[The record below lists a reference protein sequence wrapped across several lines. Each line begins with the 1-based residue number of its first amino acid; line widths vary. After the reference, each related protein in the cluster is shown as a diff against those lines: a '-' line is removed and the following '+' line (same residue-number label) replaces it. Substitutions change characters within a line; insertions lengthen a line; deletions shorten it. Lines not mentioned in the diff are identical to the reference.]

1 MGVEVAV
8 GMAIVAIAMVIVLG
22 SLAYLILAGY
32 KIETSGLKINI
43 PTEIKISGA
52 LLESNNQ
59 TLLVNITNVG
69 TEDIYNIKE
78 FDVIVNYN
86 STNGSQI
93 VELFSYNSTW
103 FPVEIFVGSYS
114 SQYVPP
120 NGILPGETLE
130 IEINLPS
137 PANRSYPIVI
147 VVSPLKGEQA
157 IYTY

>member
-32 KIETSGLKINI
+32 KIEASI
-43 PTEIKISGA
+43 PSISIPPEIKISGA
-52 LLESNNQ
+52 LLESDNQ
-59 TLLVNITNVG
+59 TLLVNITNIGSNVIY
-69 TEDIYNIKE
+69 DIKD

-86 STNGSQI
+86 STNGNQV
-93 VELFSYNSTW
+93 VELFMYNSTW
-103 FPVEIFVGSYS
+103 FPIKIYVGSYS
-114 SQYVPP
+114 SQYVPA

-130 IEINLPS
+130 IEIKLPS
-137 PANRSYPIVI
+137 PANRNYPIVI

>member
-8 GMAIVAIAMVIVLG
+8 GMAIIAIALVIVLG
-22 SLAYLILAGY
+22 SLASLILTGY
-32 KIETSGLKINI
+32 KIETTGQNI
-43 PTEIKISGA
+43 YIPPEIKISGA

-59 TLLVNITNVG
+59 TLLVNITNIG
-69 TEDIYNIKE
+69 ASDIYDIKD

-86 STNGSQI
+86 STSGSQV
-93 VELFSYNSTW
+93 VELFTYNSTW
-103 FPVEIFVGSYS
+103 FPIKIYVNSYS
-114 SQYVPP
+114 AQYISPS
-120 NGILPGETLE
+120 GILPGETLE